1 MLRCAIIAKQA
12 SRSNEGQM
20 LQPAVWAALTR
31 QNSRVRLSFL
41 EKISVRITPMAPQNA
56 PATSFAGML
65 AQGGMR
71 AFSDVACVCHAW
83 GEAVSAHF
91 NTLGRRQFLTM
102 AAGAAAGAMIGAGK
116 AKADPESEPALPQL
130 TIYTAR
136 RIITMDDA
144 RPSATAIAVQAG
156 RILSVGTLAEVEA
169 ALKGQTYVID
179 PRFAGK
185 VLTPGL
191 IEQHLHPV
199 LAALSMSCEVI
210 ANDEWDLPDR
220 TAPACETP
228 DDYRTRLASAVNAVP
243 GDTSFFASWGFHQYW
258 HGELSRALLDEISAT
273 RPIAVWHRSCHEFYL
288 NTAALNAF
296 GITEEMTR
304 GHGLASEQAD
314 WHRGHFFEKGLNLI
328 LAPLMAAFAT
338 PERLVRGL
346 TLLKTYMHRAG
357 VTALNEPGAQIGPE
371 QLALYQSVL
380 GHADTPFTTTLIV
393 DGRTMYE
400 RHRTDALARTREV
413 IASASGGKVRF
424 LDGQIKFFADGAIV
438 SQKMQMRDGY
448 TDGHRGEWMTE
459 PENFKAAWQIY
470 WDAGF
475 NPHIHVNGDLGLDMV
490 LDTLDAALARAP
502 RDDHRTVIVHF
513 ANSTEEQ
520 VERIAHL
527 KAVVSA
533 NPYYVP
539 AFADAYGNWGLG
551 PERADNMTR
560 LGSCVRAGV
569 PVSLHSDMPIGP
581 ARPLFNVWA
590 AVNRK
595 TVSGRIAGPDQ
606 RLSVHQ
612 ALRAVTLDAAHS
624 WRLDHEMG
632 SLVPGKLAN
641 ITVLEDDPE
650 ATAPEAL
657 KDIAIWGTIFE
668 GRVFAVS

>member
-1 MLRCAIIAKQA
+1 MNPQSSQAI
-12 SRSNEGQM
+12 
-20 LQPAVWAALTR
+20 
-31 QNSRVRLSFL
+31 
-41 EKISVRITPMAPQNA
+41 
-56 PATSFAGML
+56 SFAGML
-65 AQGGMR
+65 AKGGMR
-71 AFSDVACVCHAW
+71 GFSDAGCVCHTW
-83 GEAVSAHF
+83 GEAVSDHF
-91 NTLGRRQFLTM
+91 SSMGRRQFLTQILAM
-102 AAGAAAGAMIGAGK
+102 SAGAVMGAALGSGK
-116 AKADPESEPALPQL
+116 ARAESESQPVLPQL

-144 RPSATAIAVQAG
+144 KPSATAIAVQAG

-169 ALKGQTYVID
+169 SLRGQTYVID
-179 PRFAGK
+179 PRFADK
-185 VLTPGL
+185 VLLPGL
-191 IEQHLHPV
+191 IEQHLHPI

-210 ANDEWDLPDR
+210 ANDAWDLPDR
-220 TAPACETP
+220 NVPACVTP
-228 DDYRTRLASAVNAVP
+228 EDYRARLRSAANANP
-243 GDTSFFASWGFHQYW
+243 DDTSFFASWGFHQYW
-258 HGELSRALLDEISAT
+258 HGELSRALLDEISTT

-296 GITEEMTR
+296 GVTEEMTK
-304 GHGLASEQAD
+304 GQGLASEQAD
-314 WHRGHFFEKGLNLI
+314 WQRGHFFEKGLNLV
-328 LAPLMAAFAT
+328 LAPLMRAFAT

-346 TLLKTYMHRAG
+346 TLLRTYMHRAG
-357 VTALNEPGAQIGPE
+357 VTALNEPGAQVGPE

-380 GHADTPFTTTLIV
+380 GHSDTPFTTTLIV
-393 DGRTMYE
+393 DGRTMFE
-400 RHRTDALARTREV
+400 RHREGAIDHTREI
-413 IASASGGKVRF
+413 IASAAAGKVRF

-438 SQKMQMRDGY
+438 SQKMQMREGY
-448 TDGHRGEWMTE
+448 LDGHRGEWMTE
-459 PENFKAAWQIY
+459 PDDFKAAWQLY

-490 LDTLDAALARAP
+490 LDTLDAALARTP
-502 RDDHRTVIVHF
+502 RDDHRSVIVHF

-520 VERIAHL
+520 VKRIAQL

-581 ARPLFNVWA
+581 ARPLFNAWA

-595 TVSGRIAGPDQ
+595 TVSGRVAGTDQ
-606 RLSVHQ
+606 RLSVQQ

-632 SLVPGKLAN
+632 SLAPGKLAN
-641 ITVLEDDPE
+641 ITVLDDDPE
-650 ATAPEAL
+650 GVDPDAL

-668 GRVFAVS
+668 GRVFPVG